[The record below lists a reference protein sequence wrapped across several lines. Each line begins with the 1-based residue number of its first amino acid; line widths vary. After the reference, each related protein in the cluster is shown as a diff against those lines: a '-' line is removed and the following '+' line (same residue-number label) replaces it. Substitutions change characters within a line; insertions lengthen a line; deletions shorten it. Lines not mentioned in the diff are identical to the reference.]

1 MTEKNLAAENMLR
14 RHLVNPFLVLS
25 IPPDAGIE
33 QIERQ
38 GQKILMML
46 SAGVSESV
54 SYETPLGTRS
64 LSEELVREALAE
76 LRDPDRRL
84 IHEWWA
90 RAWGKP

>member
-1 MTEKNLAAENMLR
+1 MPEKNLAAENMLR
-14 RHLVNPFLVLS
+14 RHLANPFLVLS
-25 IPPDAGIE
+25 LPVDAGIE

-46 SAGVSESV
+46 SAGMSESA
-54 SYETPLGTRS
+54 SYETPLGSRL
-64 LSEELVREALAE
+64 LSEELVREAIAE

-90 RAWGKP
+90 RAWRRP